1 MADKPVI
8 KIGHLK
14 ITDHLILG
22 VTELKLKKGM
32 EKFNHCSLQS
42 VLKNGWNDP
51 KMVNS
56 CILNPK
62 RRFSHRGYTNETA
75 YFYHIRKNSMGTTA

>member
-22 VTELKLKKGM
+22 VSKYKIQKGA
-32 EKFNHCSLQS
+32 ENLQHCTLETKAM
-42 VLKNGWNDP
+42 VGWD
-51 KMVNS
+51 
-56 CILNPK
+56 
-62 RRFSHRGYTNETA
+62 
-75 YFYHIRKNSMGTTA
+75 